1 MNEPRIGVIIVSAGE
16 SQRMC
21 GLDKIFT
28 PVLGK
33 PILSYSISAFSMFSI
48 ITEIVIVLSK
58 SNLNQGK
65 QLLENGNWGG
75 GVTLCIGGANRQES
89 VRLGLEN
96 LSDCDWIIVHDGA
109 RPCITSEIISRGID
123 TARETGA
130 AIAAVPTKDTIKI
143 VDASGVV
150 IATPKRK
157 QLWNVQTPQI
167 FRSDLLRKAHE
178 TNLGKDATDDSALVE
193 NLGVDVKIFLGSYDN
208 IKLTTLA
215 DLNIVEL
222 ILSGKTSS

>member
-75 GVTLCIGGANRQES
+75 G
-89 VRLGLEN
+89 
-96 LSDCDWIIVHDGA
+96 
-109 RPCITSEIISRGID
+109 
-123 TARETGA
+123 
-130 AIAAVPTKDTIKI
+130 
-143 VDASGVV
+143 
-150 IATPKRK
+150 
-157 QLWNVQTPQI
+157 
-167 FRSDLLRKAHE
+167 LRCA
-178 TNLGKDATDDSALVE
+178 
-193 NLGVDVKIFLGSYDN
+193 
-208 IKLTTLA
+208 
-215 DLNIVEL
+215 
-222 ILSGKTSS
+222 